1 MSIQLWKSQT
11 DFFYLIT
18 SEKTEVKSG
27 MDNPETRKTLD
38 ARHRTKTTKT
48 KRNTAQKTKQIW
60 VTPTPSSKEK
70 ERGLTEVRAKG
81 KQIRVPH
88 RLTSIVKSGKGIV
101 GDRAS
106 LYKKQK
112 DPLPF
117 REFC

>member
-1 MSIQLWKSQT
+1 M
-11 DFFYLIT
+11 
-18 SEKTEVKSG
+18 
-27 MDNPETRKTLD
+27 
-38 ARHRTKTTKT
+38 
-48 KRNTAQKTKQIW
+48 
-60 VTPTPSSKEK
+60 
-70 ERGLTEVRAKG
+70 RAKG